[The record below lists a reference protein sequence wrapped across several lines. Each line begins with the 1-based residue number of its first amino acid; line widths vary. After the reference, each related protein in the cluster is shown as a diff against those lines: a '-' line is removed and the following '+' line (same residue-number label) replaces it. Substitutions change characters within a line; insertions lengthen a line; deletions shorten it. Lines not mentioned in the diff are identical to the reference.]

1 MSEEE
6 KFNSMFYYDNMK
18 YSNVTDKHIIEEVER
33 IKTRLL
39 ELKDDIIKDGTG
51 NIQIMSNEK
60 TIFVSGF
67 GDS

>member
-33 IKTRLL
+33 IKTRFL